1 MLQYVIT
8 VHDRQKLKLTP
19 AMLSLAEKKNAQVL
33 SCFLI
38 PSLSPSFLFLWE
50 IVCLSKCLC
59 AGNSVRALAF
69 PLVPCT
75 GFAYKQATYFSQLWM
90 K

>member
-38 PSLSPSFLFLWE
+38 PLSLTF
-50 IVCLSKCLC
+50 
-59 AGNSVRALAF
+59 
-69 PLVPCT
+69 
-75 GFAYKQATYFSQLWM
+75 FSISLGDCVFE
-90 K
+90 